1 MQVSELLEKLDN
13 NNKNQ
18 LENEIVNMGS
28 SAVPVLVEKLQTS
41 KGLVRGVV
49 AMSLIRI
56 GEDSVSLLKEAANKN
71 HDFTW
76 VADYLINEIEGS
88 KVAS

>member
-1 MQVSELLEKLDN
+1 MQVNELLERLDN

-18 LENEIVNMGS
+18 LENEIVSLGS
-28 SAVPVLVEKLQTS
+28 SAVPVLIEKLQTS

-56 GEDSVSLLKEAANKN
+56 GEDSVNLLKEAANKN
-71 HDFTW
+71 QEFTW

-88 KVAS
+88 KVA

>member
-18 LENEIVNMGS
+18 LENEIVNMGL

-88 KVAS
+88 KVA

>member
-41 KGLVRGVV
+41 KGLGRGVV

-88 KVAS
+88 KVA

>member
-1 MQVSELLEKLDN
+1 MQVNELLEKLDN

-18 LENEIVNMGS
+18 LENEIVSLGS
-28 SAVPVLVEKLQTS
+28 SAVPVLIEKLQTS

-71 HDFTW
+71 QEFTW

-88 KVAS
+88 KAA

>member
-28 SAVPVLVEKLQTS
+28 SAVPVLVEKLQTT

-88 KVAS
+88 KVA

>member
-56 GEDSVSLLKEAANKN
+56 GEDSVSLLKEAASKN

-88 KVAS
+88 KVA

>member
-71 HDFTW
+71 HVFTW

-88 KVAS
+88 KVA

>member
-1 MQVSELLEKLDN
+1 MQVNELLEKLDN

-18 LENEIVNMGS
+18 LENEIVSLGP
-28 SAVPVLVEKLQTS
+28 SAVPVLIEKLQTS

-71 HDFTW
+71 QEFTW

-88 KVAS
+88 KVA

>member
-71 HDFTW
+71 QEFTW

-88 KVAS
+88 KVA

>member
-18 LENEIVNMGS
+18 LENEIVNMGA
-28 SAVPVLVEKLQTS
+28 SAVPVLVEKLQTT

-88 KVAS
+88 KVA

>member
-1 MQVSELLEKLDN
+1 
-13 NNKNQ
+13 
-18 LENEIVNMGS
+18 
-28 SAVPVLVEKLQTS
+28 
-41 KGLVRGVV
+41 
-49 AMSLIRI
+49 MSLIRI

-88 KVAS
+88 KVA

>member
-1 MQVSELLEKLDN
+1 MQVNELLEKLDN

-18 LENEIVNMGS
+18 LENEIVSLGS
-28 SAVPVLVEKLQTS
+28 SAVPVLIEKLQTS

-71 HDFTW
+71 QEFIW

-88 KVAS
+88 KVA

>member
-1 MQVSELLEKLDN
+1 MQVNEPLEKLDN

-18 LENEIVNMGS
+18 LENEIVSLGS
-28 SAVPVLVEKLQTS
+28 SAVPVLIEKLQTS

-71 HDFTW
+71 QEFTW

-88 KVAS
+88 KVA

>member
-1 MQVSELLEKLDN
+1 MQVNELLEKLDN

-18 LENEIVNMGS
+18 LENEIVSMGS

-56 GEDSVSLLKEAANKN
+56 GEDSISMLKEAADKNK
-71 HDFTW
+71 DFTW
-76 VADYLINEIEGS
+76 VANYLIHEITNSE
-88 KVAS
+88 VA

>member
-1 MQVSELLEKLDN
+1 MQVSEILEKLDN

-88 KVAS
+88 KVA

>member
-1 MQVSELLEKLDN
+1 MQVNELLEKLDN

-18 LENEIVNMGS
+18 LENEIVSMGS

-56 GEDSVSLLKEAANKN
+56 GEDSVSLLKETANKN

-88 KVAS
+88 KVA

>member
-28 SAVPVLVEKLQTS
+28 SAVP
-41 KGLVRGVV
+41 

-88 KVAS
+88 KVA

>member
-1 MQVSELLEKLDN
+1 MQVNELLEKLDN

-18 LENEIVNMGS
+18 LENEIVSLGS
-28 SAVPVLVEKLQTS
+28 SAVPVLIEKLQTS

-71 HDFTW
+71 QEYTW
-76 VADYLINEIEGS
+76 FANYLINEIEGS
-88 KVAS
+88 KVA

>member
-1 MQVSELLEKLDN
+1 MQVSGLLEELDN

-88 KVAS
+88 KVA

>member
-71 HDFTW
+71 HDYTW

-88 KVAS
+88 KVA

>member
-28 SAVPVLVEKLQTS
+28 SAVPVLVE
-41 KGLVRGVV
+41 
-49 AMSLIRI
+49 I
-56 GEDSVSLLKEAANKN
+56 GRAHV
-71 HDFTW
+71 
-76 VADYLINEIEGS
+76 
-88 KVAS
+88 

>member
-1 MQVSELLEKLDN
+1 MQVNELLEKLDN

-18 LENEIVNMGS
+18 LENEIVSLGS
-28 SAVPVLVEKLQTS
+28 SAVPVLIEKLQTS

-56 GEDSVSLLKEAANKN
+56 GEDSVNLLKEAANKN
-71 HDFTW
+71 QEFTW

-88 KVAS
+88 KVA

>member
-1 MQVSELLEKLDN
+1 MQVNELLEKLDN

-88 KVAS
+88 KVA

>member
-1 MQVSELLEKLDN
+1 MQVNELLEKLDN

-18 LENEIVNMGS
+18 LENEIVSLGS
-28 SAVPVLVEKLQTS
+28 SAVPVLIEKLQTS

-56 GEDSVSLLKEAANKN
+56 GEDSISLLKEAANKN
-71 HDFTW
+71 QEFTW

-88 KVAS
+88 KVA

>member
-88 KVAS
+88 KVA

>member
-1 MQVSELLEKLDN
+1 MQVNELLEKLDN

-18 LENEIVNMGS
+18 LENEIVSLGS
-28 SAVPVLVEKLQTS
+28 SAVPVLIEKLQTS

-88 KVAS
+88 KVA

>member
-88 KVAS
+88 

>member
-28 SAVPVLVEKLQTS
+28 SAVPVLVEKLQTT

-71 HDFTW
+71 QEFTW

-88 KVAS
+88 KVA

>member
-18 LENEIVNMGS
+18 LENEILNMGS
-28 SAVPVLVEKLQTS
+28 SAVPVLVEKLQTT

-88 KVAS
+88 KVA

>member
-1 MQVSELLEKLDN
+1 MQVNELLEQLDN

-18 LENEIVNMGS
+18 LENEIVSMGS

-71 HDFTW
+71 HDFSW

-88 KVAS
+88 KVA

>member
-1 MQVSELLEKLDN
+1 MQVDELLEKLDN

-18 LENEIVNMGS
+18 LENEIVSLGS
-28 SAVPVLVEKLQTS
+28 SAVPVLIEKLQTS

-71 HDFTW
+71 QEFTW

-88 KVAS
+88 KVA

>member
-49 AMSLIRI
+49 AMSLIRN

-88 KVAS
+88 KVA

>member
-1 MQVSELLEKLDN
+1 MQVDELLEKLDN

-71 HDFTW
+71 QEFTW

-88 KVAS
+88 KVA

>member
-1 MQVSELLEKLDN
+1 MQVNELLEKLDN

-18 LENEIVNMGS
+18 LENEIVSMGS

-88 KVAS
+88 KVA

>member
-56 GEDSVSLLKEAANKN
+56 GEDSVGLLKEAANKN

-88 KVAS
+88 KVA

>member
-28 SAVPVLVEKLQTS
+28 SAVPVLVEK
-41 KGLVRGVV
+41 
-49 AMSLIRI
+49 
-56 GEDSVSLLKEAANKN
+56 
-71 HDFTW
+71 
-76 VADYLINEIEGS
+76 
-88 KVAS
+88 